1 MPLLMSMG
9 FSHHYLMHARVKK
22 LKSCWQPQITLFLSS
37 AIPVGFSSSSYFSQT
52 FKKVA
57 GVSPSSYRK
66 TVKSDHGE
74 MEDLSR

>member
-9 FSHHYLMHARVKK
+9 FLPSTISCMPAYEKLLATTDYSLSVISHT
-22 LKSCWQPQITLFLSS
+22 C
-37 AIPVGFSSSSYFSQT
+37 GFSSSSYFSQT